1 MDALKFQ
8 WDDTKAEENII
19 KHGISFDE
27 ASSVFYDPF
36 AAQFYD
42 DENSEWED
50 RFLMLGISSN
60 LNLLMICHCFRESDS
75 IIRIISA
82 RKATKNESKFYTGG
96 KP

>member
-8 WDDTKAEENII
+8 WDDTKAAENQI
-19 KHGISFDE
+19 KHGISFEE
-27 ASSVFYDPF
+27 AETVFYDPF
-36 AAQFYD
+36 AIEFYD
-42 DENSEWED
+42 DENSQWED
-50 RFLMLGISSN
+50 RFLLLGISSN

-82 RKATKNESKFYTGG
+82 RKATKNEAKYYTGE

>member
-8 WDDTKAEENII
+8 WNDTKAAENQI
-19 KHGISFDE
+19 KHGISFEE
-27 ASSVFYDPF
+27 AETVFYDPF
-36 AAQFYD
+36 AIEFYD
-42 DENSEWED
+42 DENSQWED
-50 RFLMLGISSN
+50 RFLLLGISSN

-82 RKATKNESKFYTGG
+82 RKATKNEAKYYTGE